1 MNQSAGLGNLG
12 VPYEFVVR
20 PKRTKRLI
28 AERVCLIVLY
38 VMWVALNVAATILL
52 GDYIALMVGFCAF
65 TLWVFYFFTWH
76 RTFVEYEYIIYDGRI
91 SLYRILGGRSR
102 RKLTAVE
109 IKSIDAIIPYDDE
122 HLSRIVA
129 FDAKKKLYAISS
141 MDAPTLYV
149 LLWKDE
155 RDIKRL
161 LCAELTDK
169 AIKMLRYYNNSA
181 FRA

>member
-1 MNQSAGLGNLG
+1 MNQGSGLGNLG
-12 VPYEFVVR
+12 IPYEFVVK
-20 PKRTKRLI
+20 PNRTPRLI

-38 VMWVALNVAATILL
+38 VLWVALNVALTVLL
-52 GDYIALMVGFCAF
+52 GDYIALMIGFCAI
-65 TLWVFYFFTWH
+65 TLWAFYYFTWH
-76 RTFVEYEYIIYDGRI
+76 RTFVEYEYSIYDGTL

-109 IKSIDAIIPYDDE
+109 IRSIDAILPYDDE
-122 HLSRIVA
+122 HLQRIVA
-129 FDAKKKLYAISS
+129 FDAKKKRYAISG

-155 RDIKRL
+155 RDVKRL
-161 LCAELTDK
+161 LCAELTEK
-169 AIKMLRYYNNSA
+169 AVKMLRYYNNSA